1 MCVHVVGRTV
11 REGGEVGLGG
21 GDCCG
26 CEWWFYVLCLI
37 EGDKVCGGGRVR
49 LKRVLSRGGGEGAG
63 VCASEG
69 GIRVF
74 LGV

>member
-1 MCVHVVGRTV
+1 M
-11 REGGEVGLGG
+11 
-21 GDCCG
+21 
-26 CEWWFYVLCLI
+26 LCLI

>member
-37 EGDKVCGGGRVR
+37 EGDKVCGGGR
-49 LKRVLSRGGGEGAG
+49 
-63 VCASEG
+63 
-69 GIRVF
+69 
-74 LGV
+74 